1 MTTASTGTTRL
12 NWGVLGTGGIAHKF
26 AAGVAASETGT
37 LLAVGSRTQESA
49 DRFGKL
55 CGAARRYPSYDAVL
69 ADPAVQAVYIALP
82 NSMHAAWAIK
92 AAQAGKHILCEKPL
106 TANAA
111 EAERVI
117 EAARR
122 HDVFLLEASLYRCHP
137 QTARLDA
144 LLREGV
150 IGDVRLIECRFSFD
164 LGSQGPDDNIRLSN
178 PLAGGGIM
186 DVGCYVASLALLVAG
201 EAPDDV
207 TGLAHID
214 ARSRVDEWATANLR
228 FPSGALA
235 SLVCGTRVASERAL
249 AVWGAE
255 GSIHVSEPWK
265 PAGAEGR
272 IVVRRKGAEP
282 EEIAVD
288 KGGDLWARAVDT
300 VARYIPERQ
309 VPRPGMTWADSLDT
323 MRVLDRWRQA
333 VGLVFDGE

>member
-12 NWGVLGTGGIAHKF
+12 NWGVLGTDGIAHKF

-49 DRFGKL
+49 DRFGDL

-69 ADPAVQAVYIALP
+69 ADPDVQAVYIALP
-82 NSMHAAWAIK
+82 NSMHAAWAIN
-92 AAQAGKHILCEKPL
+92 AARASKHILCEKPL
-106 TANAA
+106 TTNAA

-137 QTARLDA
+137 QTTRLDT
-144 LLREGV
+144 LLGEGV

-164 LGSQGPDDNIRLSN
+164 LGAQGPDDNIRLSN
-178 PLAGGGIM
+178 PLAGSGIM

-201 EAPDDV
+201 EAPIDV

-214 ARSRVDEWATANLR
+214 GRSRVDEWATANLR
-228 FPSGALA
+228 FPSGAPA

-249 AVWGAE
+249 AVWGQ
-255 GSIHVSEPWK
+255 GS
-265 PAGAEGR
+265 
-272 IVVRRKGAEP
+272 
-282 EEIAVD
+282 
-288 KGGDLWARAVDT
+288 
-300 VARYIPERQ
+300 
-309 VPRPGMTWADSLDT
+309 
-323 MRVLDRWRQA
+323 
-333 VGLVFDGE
+333 

>member
-1 MTTASTGTTRL
+1 MTAEGRARL
-12 NWGVLGTGGIAHKF
+12 RWGVLGTGGIAHKF
-26 AAGVAASETGT
+26 AAGMAASETGT

-49 DRFGKL
+49 ERFGDL
-55 CGAARRYPSYDAVL
+55 CCVARRYPSYDAVL
-69 ADPAVQAVYIALP
+69 ADPDVQAVYIALP

-92 AAQAGKHILCEKPL
+92 AARAGKHILCEKPL
-106 TANAA
+106 TTNAA
-111 EAERVI
+111 EAARVI
-117 EAARR
+117 EEVRR

-137 QTARLDA
+137 QTARLDT

-164 LGSQGPDDNIRLSN
+164 LGSQGPNDNIRLSN

-201 EAPDDV
+201 EPPVDV
-207 TGLAHID
+207 TGLAHIG
-214 ARSRVDEWATANLR
+214 AESRVDEWAMANLR
-228 FPSGALA
+228 FPGGALA

-249 AVWGAE
+249 TVWGAE
-255 GSIHVSEPWK
+255 GSIHVSAPWK
-265 PAGAEGR
+265 PASADSR
-272 IVVRRKGAEP
+272 IVMRRKGMEP

-288 KGGDLWARAVDT
+288 KGGDIWAQAVDT
-300 VARYIPERQ
+300 VARYIPDRQ

-323 MRVLDRWRQA
+323 MRVLDHWRQA